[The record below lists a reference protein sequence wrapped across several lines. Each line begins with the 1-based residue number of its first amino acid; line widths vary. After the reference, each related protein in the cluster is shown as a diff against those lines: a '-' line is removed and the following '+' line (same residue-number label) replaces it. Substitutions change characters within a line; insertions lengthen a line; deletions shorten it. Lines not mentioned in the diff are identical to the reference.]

1 MKNSKFSKYILAGF
15 AVAMSWMA
23 FLGDTRAQSTEKS
36 DNVALIVT
44 GRITKVD
51 RKDNTITIQERAV
64 SADQT
69 ERAPQPSPGNGGPRL
84 GRRGLG
90 GIGRGGGIGRRGQ
103 LPQAATGKETKVLIN
118 DATVIK
124 NDAGETVTSNALQVG
139 DFVQIK
145 GTTKDKDFEAKEI
158 QQRAE
163 SESGRNR
170 SR

>member
-1 MKNSKFSKYILAGF
+1 MGIFVGFHWSLFRKENPMKNSKFSKYILAGF
-15 AVAMSWMA
+15 VVAMSCMA

-51 RKDNTITIQERAV
+51 RKNNTITIQERAA

-69 ERAPQPSPGNGGPRL
+69 ERTPQPYPGNGGPRF

-90 GIGRGGGIGRRGQ
+90 GIGRRGGIGRGGQ

-118 DATVIK
+118 DATVSK
-124 NDAGETVTSNALQVG
+124 ERCGG
-139 DFVQIK
+139 DSH
-145 GTTKDKDFEAKEI
+145 FERSA
-158 QQRAE
+158 
-163 SESGRNR
+163 SGRL
-170 SR
+170 